1 MKIAILG
8 WGSLVW
14 NPKLLQYNTT
24 FGWQKDGPM
33 LPLEFS
39 RVSKDFRLTIVL
51 EPTAKLVQSLYAIST
66 NTTIDEAVLN
76 LAVREGSARS
86 AIGYYDKHTN
96 ETKPKEFKH
105 IENIKKWLTFH
116 PDIDAVMWT
125 NLNANWKEAGRLKS
139 KKQDR
144 IEHLKALDGPTK
156 AIAEEYIRK
165 APIQIAT
172 NFRQEI
178 EKELKWYPIEL

>member
-14 NPKLLQYNTT
+14 NPKSLQYNTNC
-24 FGWQKDGPM
+24 GWQKDGPM

-39 RVSKDFRLTIVL
+39 RISKDFRLTIVL
-51 EPTAKLVQSLYAIST
+51 EPTAQLVQSLYAIST
-66 NTTIDEAVLN
+66 NTTMEEAILN
-76 LAVREGSARS
+76 LAVREGSARN
-86 AIGYYDKHTN
+86 AIGYFGKSNNKSHP
-96 ETKPKEFKH
+96 ESFKY
-105 IENIKKWLTFH
+105 IENIKEWLAIH
-116 PDIDAVMWT
+116 PEIEAVIWT

-165 APIQIAT
+165 TPIQIAT
-172 NFRQEI
+172 NFRKEI